1 MKQGKKRLYLWKQSP
16 LLLVCLFLVF
26 VFITPVIAQT
36 TYKYEAIQLV
46 MDSEKLVD
54 KGDYQKAT
62 EKLQKAITLFSSS
75 GDHLNQG
82 MALSNLS
89 LTYQHFGKWQEA
101 QVAINDSIN
110 ILQSLPASGD
120 QQLILAG
127 SLDILGK
134 LQKEIGK
141 TEEAILSWQQSQ
153 KIYQILGNQEAET
166 QNEINQAQALEDL
179 GFYPRACETLLGV
192 LNINVSQLAQL
203 ANFEGNNCQA
213 LSLLNQEESEGLRKT
228 FEQVLENS
236 PRMTEKLRIETLSS
250 LGEVLGVMG
259 NVPLA
264 KYFLEKSEAEAQAFN
279 SPEILA
285 AIKLSLGNNSLLENN
300 QKEALEYYQSASNI
314 SQDLSLELKSNLN
327 QLSIFVKQQ
336 RWDEVATLTATI
348 ETQIKNSPL
357 TQSKIFSRLQL
368 AKNLMCWQRQ
378 KLGKSQN
385 LSVVS
390 QQCSFDTN
398 LFIGEKTLN
407 QAPSWGQIALILTE
421 GLTEAE
427 SLNNSKAKAYILGY
441 LGALAQEDNQL
452 REGKRYTQEA
462 LNVVSPV
469 SVPEIRYPLL
479 WQLGRIEKL
488 EGDSREALVN
498 YQAAF
503 DTLQSLRV
511 DLVALNREVQFNFRD
526 SVEPVYREYVSLLL
540 DEQPITQEKLQ
551 KSLDAIEALQLAE
564 LNNFFR
570 DACVEVRP
578 ESLADIVERTEV
590 GTAII
595 YAAVLPEKVEAI
607 LKLPQEEL
615 KHYSTAIAQEQVEQH
630 LKNLLDDITDF
641 SKLPD
646 AITSESKTVYDWLI
660 KPFAEDLEQRKV
672 KNLVFVLDGLL
683 RNIPMAVLY
692 DGEKYLIEKYAVA
705 VTPGLRIL
713 TGQPLKEV
721 KTLALTGGIS
731 EQNQV
736 GNDIYSELPY
746 VQDELSKIAL
756 KVTTIDELLNHKL
769 LKNNLENKVETDDF
783 NILHLATHGN
793 FSSDPENTYIVVW
806 QNKLKVKEFDKLL
819 RLTNSNKKIP
829 LELLVLS
836 ACETATGD
844 SRATLGLAGISLRA
858 GARSTL
864 ASLWIVN
871 DRSTSELMQRFYQ
884 ELSRVQEGEKI
895 SKAEALRRAQLAILR
910 SNQED
915 WNRPYYWAPFILVG
929 DWR

>member
-1 MKQGKKRLYLWKQSP
+1 MKQGKKRPYLWKQSP
-16 LLLVCLFLVF
+16 LLLAFLFLVF
-26 VFITPVIAQT
+26 VFLNPVIAQT
-36 TYKYEAIQLV
+36 TSKYEAIQLV
-46 MDSEKLVD
+46 IDSEKLVD
-54 KGDYQKAT
+54 KGDYQTAT
-62 EKLQKAITLFSSS
+62 EKLQKALTLFTSS
-75 GDHLNQG
+75 GDQLNQG

-89 LTYQHFGKWQEA
+89 LTYQHLGKWQEA
-101 QVAINDSIN
+101 QTRINESIN
-110 ILQSLPASGD
+110 ILQNLPPSSD

-153 KIYQILGNQEAET
+153 KIYQLLGNQEAET
-166 QNEINQAQALEDL
+166 QNQINQAQALEDL

-192 LNINVSQLAQL
+192 LRINISQLAQS

-213 LSLLNQEESEGLRKT
+213 LSLLNQEESEELRKT

-236 PRMTEKLRIETLSS
+236 PKIRDELRIETLSS

-264 KYFLEKSEAEAQAFN
+264 RYFLETSEAEAQAFN

-285 AIKLSLGNNSLLENN
+285 AIKLSLGNNSLLDNN
-300 QKEALEYYQSASNI
+300 QTEALDYYESASNI

-336 RWDEVATLTATI
+336 QWDEVAALMAII

-357 TQSKIFSRLQL
+357 KQSKIYSRLQL

-378 KLGKSQN
+378 KLAKSQN
-385 LSVVS
+385 LSVVT
-390 QQCSFDTN
+390 QQCSFDKN
-398 LFIGEKTLN
+398 SNIRQEYLN
-407 QAPSWGQIALILTE
+407 QAPSWQEISVILQE

-427 SLNNSKAKAYILGY
+427 SLNNAKAKAYILGY
-441 LGALAQEDNQL
+441 LGAVGQENNQL
-452 REGKRYTQEA
+452 SEAKRYTQEA

-469 SVPEIRYPLL
+469 SVPEIRYLLL
-479 WQLGRIEKL
+479 WQLGRIENL
-488 EGDSREALVN
+488 EGNSKEALVN
-498 YQAAF
+498 YQAAY

-578 ESLADIVERTEV
+578 ESLADIVEKTEV

-595 YAAVLPEKVEAI
+595 YAAVLPEKVETI
-607 LKLPQEEL
+607 LKLPQQEL
-615 KHYSTAIAQEQVEQH
+615 KHYSTAIPQEQVEQH
-630 LKNLLDDITDF
+630 LKNLLNDITDF
-641 SKLPD
+641 SKLPE
-646 AITSESKTVYDWLI
+646 AIKSESQIVYEWLI
-660 KPFAEDLEQRKV
+660 KPFAEDLEVKKV

-692 DGEKYLIEKYAVA
+692 DGQKYLIEKYAVA
-705 VTPGLRIL
+705 VTPGLKIL
-713 TGQPLKEV
+713 TGKPLKEV

-731 EQNQV
+731 AQNQV
-736 GNDIYSELPY
+736 GNNLYSELPY
-746 VQDELSKIAL
+746 VKDELSKIAQ
-756 KVTTIDELLNHKL
+756 KVTTIDELLNQKL

-836 ACETATGD
+836 ACETAAGD
-844 SRATLGLAGISLRA
+844 QRATLGLAGISLRA

-895 SKAEALRRAQLAILR
+895 SKAEALRRAQLGILR